1 MKSFR
6 AVLKHI
12 LHYWRLLVLNI
23 IANIFSQVF
32 SLVSLTLII
41 PFLQLLFDKSPLVQ
55 SKPQFQ
61 MSLDGVVN
69 YFKFYQSQLIINN
82 GKEQALLFICFFVIA
97 IFLVKNFFRYMAA
110 FYITPLKANV
120 VKDLRR
126 KIFSKVLQLPLSFYS
141 EKRKGDLIA
150 RMTTDLSE
158 IEFSIL
164 NFIESIFRDPVAIL
178 LALAWMFYTS
188 AQLTLFVLIMLPL
201 TGLLIGQIGKTLK
214 KQSQQFQNRLG
225 GLISLIEESLGGLRI
240 IKGFNGDTYTEKK
253 FSHDNDELARQQTR
267 MWRRRD
273 ISSPLSEVMGIA
285 VVSAVLWFGGRLVLN
300 GESSLSAETF
310 IAFILVFSQLI
321 TPAKSVSS
329 SFYNIQK
336 GLAAFDRVQMIL
348 DEPLIVT
355 EKENATA
362 IHDFKNEIEY
372 RSVGFKYEDEYALK
386 NLSVKI
392 QKGKMIALVGPSGA
406 GKSTLVDML
415 PRFYDPQEGAI
426 LIDGT
431 NITDLK
437 LKDLRK
443 LMGIVTQESILFN
456 DTIFN
461 NIAYGMTDAKHDD
474 VEAAAKVANAHQFI
488 SLLKDG
494 YETVIGDR
502 GSKLSGG
509 ERQRITIAR
518 AVFKNPPILILDEA
532 TSSLDTESERLVQDA
547 LQNLMKNRTSLV
559 IAHRLSTI
567 QNADEILVMRKGEL
581 IERGKHTELLAHN
594 GVYKKLVDL
603 QMF

>member
-1 MKSFR
+1 M
-6 AVLKHI
+6 
-12 LHYWRLLVLNI
+12 LHYWQLLIMNI
-23 IANIFSQVF
+23 VSNLFSQIF

-41 PFLQLLFDKSPLVQ
+41 PFLQLLFDKTPLVTE
-55 SKPQFQ
+55 KPTFHI
-61 MSLDGVVN
+61 SLNGVVD
-69 YFKFYQSQLIINN
+69 YFKYYQSELILSN
-82 GKEQALLFICFFVIA
+82 GKEKALLFICVFVIA

-120 VKDLRR
+120 VRDLRR
-126 KIFSKVLQLPLSFYS
+126 KIFSKILQLPLSFYS
-141 EKRKGDLIA
+141 EKKKGDLIA

-158 IEFSIL
+158 IEWSIL
-164 NFIESIFRDPVAIL
+164 NFLESIFRDPVSIL
-178 LALAWMFYTS
+178 LALGWMFYTS

-201 TGLLIGQIGKTLK
+201 TALMIGQIGKTLK
-214 KQSQQFQNRLG
+214 KQSQHFQNRLG

-240 IKGFNGDTYTEKK
+240 IKGFNGEQYVEGK
-253 FSHDNDELARQQTR
+253 FGHDNDELARQQTR

-285 VVSAVLWFGGRLVLN
+285 VVAAVLWFGGRLVLN
-300 GESSLSAETF
+300 GESALSAETF

-321 TPAKSVSS
+321 TPAKSLSS

-348 DEPLIVT
+348 EEPLTVT
-355 EKENATA
+355 EKINAEPITA
-362 IHDFKNEIEY
+362 FENEIEY
-372 RSVGFKYEDEYALK
+372 RHVSFVYEKEFALK
-386 NLSVKI
+386 EVSFKI

-406 GKSTLVDML
+406 GKSTLVDLL
-415 PRFYDPQEGAI
+415 PRFYDAVNGEV
-426 LIDGT
+426 LIDGH
-431 NITDLK
+431 NIKEVK

-461 NIAYGMTDAKHDD
+461 NIAYGDLHANEAD
-474 VEAAAKVANAHQFI
+474 VIAAAKVANAHDFI
-488 SLLKDG
+488 MKMENG
-494 YETVIGDR
+494 YQAVIGDR
-502 GSKLSGG
+502 GNKLSGG

-567 QNADEILVMRKGEL
+567 QNADEILVMRKGQL
-581 IERGKHTELLAHN
+581 IEHGKHNELLALN
-594 GVYKKLVDL
+594 GLYKKLVDL